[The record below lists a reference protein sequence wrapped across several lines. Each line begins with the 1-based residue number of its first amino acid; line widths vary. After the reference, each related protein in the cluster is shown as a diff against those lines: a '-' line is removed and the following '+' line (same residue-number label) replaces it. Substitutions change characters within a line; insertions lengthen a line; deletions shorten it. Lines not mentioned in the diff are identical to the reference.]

1 MNREMRNAVPIS
13 AQQPGFFSRLR
24 QQRLLYLMLLPTLI
38 AVAIFSYKP
47 LMYWIVAFKDYRPGQ
62 NMFACDWVGLKYFKE
77 FFQNGQDAVY
87 VIRNTL
93 VINLSSLVINLF
105 SAMVFSI
112 VLNEI
117 RMKKL
122 RKVVQT
128 VSIFPFFEF
137 AAAADG
143 RYRQGVEHP
152 RLAQIRLAIDYRLQS
167 VEVAGLQFGHLPV
180 HDSGH

>member
-87 VIRNTL
+87 RYTIGPT
-93 VINLSSLVINLF
+93 
-105 SAMVFSI
+105 I
-112 VLNEI
+112 V
-117 RMKKL
+117 
-122 RKVVQT
+122 
-128 VSIFPFFEF
+128 
-137 AAAADG
+137 
-143 RYRQGVEHP
+143 
-152 RLAQIRLAIDYRLQS
+152 
-167 VEVAGLQFGHLPV
+167 
-180 HDSGH
+180 